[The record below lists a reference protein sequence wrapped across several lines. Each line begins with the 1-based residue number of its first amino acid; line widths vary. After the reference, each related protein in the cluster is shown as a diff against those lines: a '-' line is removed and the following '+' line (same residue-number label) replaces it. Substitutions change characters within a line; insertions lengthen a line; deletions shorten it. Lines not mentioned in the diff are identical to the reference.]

1 MKEAKCKNCRYFG
14 YDHLGRVNVCCNGK
28 SVNVADFVE
37 EGDACTE
44 FVEMT
49 LPIHRKIDYDALMK
63 DLEEFKDS
71 NPECA
76 TIYGK
81 LVKLIDNNSYIENV

>member
-1 MKEAKCKNCRYFG
+1 MKEVKCKNCRYLG
-14 YDHLGRVNVCCNGK
+14 YDHMGRVNVCCNGK

-37 EGDACTE
+37 EDDTCTA

-49 LPIHRKIDYDALMK
+49 LPIYRKVDYDILMK
-63 DLEEFKDS
+63 ELNLLKDS
-71 NPECA
+71 NTECA

-81 LVKLIDNNSYIENV
+81 IAELIDNNSYIENV